1 VCQIIKGAK
10 YSLSELLTG
19 TSKAY
24 DPDYIS
30 STLKLSKK
38 NKLFQLV
45 IYLAPGDYH
54 RFHTP
59 VKMDIINRVRI
70 EGRCDS
76 VSERTIAK
84 GKPIYE
90 KNGRVT
96 VTSKWS
102 QGLMTMVMVGAL
114 NVMRIHI
121 TEENSLE
128 RGDELGYFNLGSTIV
143 MIVEAEDI
151 KEWNVQPGMK
161 VKVGEPL
168 FQYV

>member
-1 VCQIIKGAK
+1 MCHIIKGAK

-19 TSKAY
+19 TCKAY
-24 DPDYIS
+24 DQDYIN
-30 STLKLSKK
+30 STLKLNKK

-45 IYLAPGDYH
+45 VYLAPGDYH

-59 VKMDIINRVRI
+59 VKMDILNRFRI
-70 EGRCDS
+70 EGKCDS
-76 VSERTIAK
+76 VSEKTIAK

-96 VTSKWS
+96 VTSRWS

-121 TEENSLE
+121 TEEDHL
-128 RGDELGYFNLGSTIV
+128 
-143 MIVEAEDI
+143 
-151 KEWNVQPGMK
+151 
-161 VKVGEPL
+161 
-168 FQYV
+168 